1 MVLVRNETPEIQ
13 GEVTN
18 IQSSNTLH
26 RTEQSLTE
34 TQAFNSEGKIQG
46 GAAVRNPQ
54 WVPPRWREQNKQR
67 ARRRREERKREREKK
82 REDNKQANEPGR
94 TPLTMSRRIPWRQ
107 KMRSVRSWTMSSAVE
122 GLGWAPKCASFEKRF
137 TMVSIT
143 VFQLEGLRPVTQ
155 LRVMWDQGCPGVGK
169 CLSRPA
175 GGKLEDLF
183 CAQIEQEEKYSLASF
198 ISVGHQKRCYRKV
211 KG

>member
-1 MVLVRNETPEIQ
+1 MQLWVN
-13 GEVTN
+13 
-18 IQSSNTLH
+18 S
-26 RTEQSLTE
+26 
-34 TQAFNSEGKIQG
+34 TQASCMVHAVIGGDDAWSADSSSWLFCSAWPLVWGWKPDDKLTFMPIAEQISFQTWGPRSE
-46 GAAVRNPQ
+46 R
-54 WVPPRWREQNKQR
+54 
-67 ARRRREERKREREKK
+67 
-82 REDNKQANEPGR
+82 
-94 TPLTMSRRIPWRQ
+94 MSRRIPWRQ

-211 KG
+211 KV

>member
-1 MVLVRNETPEIQ
+1 
-13 GEVTN
+13 
-18 IQSSNTLH
+18 
-26 RTEQSLTE
+26 
-34 TQAFNSEGKIQG
+34 
-46 GAAVRNPQ
+46 
-54 WVPPRWREQNKQR
+54 
-67 ARRRREERKREREKK
+67 
-82 REDNKQANEPGR
+82 
-94 TPLTMSRRIPWRQ
+94 
-107 KMRSVRSWTMSSAVE
+107 
-122 GLGWAPKCASFEKRF
+122 
-137 TMVSIT
+137 MVSIT

-211 KG
+211 KV

>member
-1 MVLVRNETPEIQ
+1 
-13 GEVTN
+13 
-18 IQSSNTLH
+18 
-26 RTEQSLTE
+26 
-34 TQAFNSEGKIQG
+34 
-46 GAAVRNPQ
+46 
-54 WVPPRWREQNKQR
+54 
-67 ARRRREERKREREKK
+67 
-82 REDNKQANEPGR
+82 
-94 TPLTMSRRIPWRQ
+94 
-107 KMRSVRSWTMSSAVE
+107 MSSAVE

-155 LRVMWDQGCPGVGK
+155 LRVMWNQGCPGVGK

-211 KG
+211 KV